1 MKTSKKFLTGA
12 MALTLTLTATMGT
25 AFAAFSSS
33 VTSNSTS
40 STSNA
45 SATLSGD
52 SKLDTAAINVTVP
65 TTLNFAVD
73 PLELN
78 EAGNG
83 IACAPLK
90 FTNAGDSAVKL
101 SLSTTLSTSAGVT
114 FAESADDIDTLDISS
129 TDKNAYVGLVV
140 TKDGSAYDTTN
151 EKAVKTLGTT
161 AATVDFLLADTSGT
175 TSVKFFGKV
184 TPGATWAASDITAS
198 VVYTITPISATVY
211 DAYTNSS
218 NTATYCAVADTQG
231 LVSLPKKATATSTAT
246 SSYTAGDAIAITV
259 TEGQKSDGT
268 AIKFASLA
276 FSADGGKT
284 YTTIPAT
291 ATAGANY
298 TVSNGVITLPT
309 TAPVIKNQFSTAS
322 TTRSIKVTYSDGT
335 STVLEISVQ

>member
-40 STSNA
+40 STSTA

-101 SLSTTLSTSAGVT
+101 SLSTTLTGSGVT
-114 FAESADDIDTLDISS
+114 FVSAADEIDPLDISS

-151 EKAVKTLGTT
+151 EKAVKALGTT
-161 AATVDFLLADTSGT
+161 ATDVDFLLAATSGT
-175 TSVKFFGKV
+175 TSVKLFGKV
-184 TPGATWAASDITAS
+184 APGATWGASDITAS

-218 NTATYCAVADTQG
+218 KTATYCAVADTQG
-231 LVSLPKKATATSTAT
+231 LVSLPKTGSVP
-246 SSYTAGDAIAITV
+246 SAITV
-259 TEGQKSDGT
+259 TVGDNLVIPVTNGQTSAGAAVTLKSV
-268 AIKFASLA
+268 AISI
-276 FSADGGKT
+276 DGGSTFVNLASPAQYT
-284 YTTIPAT
+284 YA
-291 ATAGANY
+291 
-298 TVSNGVITLPT
+298 SNKIT
-309 TAPVIKNQFSTAS
+309 FAS
-322 TTRSIKVTYSDGT
+322 TTAFYTNNIKVANSGLLVKVTFSDGKSAT
-335 STVLEISVQ
+335 STITIQ

>member
-40 STSNA
+40 STSAA

-52 SKLDTAAINVTVP
+52 SKLDTAAIKVTVP

-83 IACAPLK
+83 IACAPLT
-90 FTNAGDSAVKL
+90 FTNTGDSAVKL
-101 SLSTTLSTSAGVT
+101 SLSTTLTGGSGVT
-114 FAESADDIDTLDISS
+114 FVSAADEIDSLDISS
-129 TDKNAYVGLVV
+129 TNKNAYVGLVV

-151 EKAVKTLGTT
+151 AKAVKTLGTT
-161 AATVDFLLADTSGT
+161 ATDVDFLLADTTGT
-175 TSVKFFGKV
+175 TSVKLFGKV
-184 TPGATWAASDITAS
+184 APGATWAASDITAS

-218 NTATYCAVADTQG
+218 KTATYCAVADTQG
-231 LVSLPKKATATSTAT
+231 LVSLPKSGSIPSATSAT
-246 SSYTAGDAIAITV
+246 VGNSFTIAV
-259 TEGQKSDGT
+259 TNGQKSDGT
-268 AIKFASLA
+268 AVTLKTVE
-276 FSADGGKT
+276 FSKDGGST
-284 YTTIPAT
+284 YTALAAGTAYTYANNTIT
-291 ATAGANY
+291 FVKDANF
-298 TVSNGVITLPT
+298 V
-309 TAPVIKNQFSTAS
+309 KNQIVVANSGNLI
-322 TTRSIKVTYSDGT
+322 IKVTFTDGKSAT
-335 STVLEISVQ
+335 TTVTITE